1 MRAAG
6 EILRTPRVWGGLGF
20 WRGERFQSPI
30 SVTTLL
36 LILAVSFAV
45 QSVVIE
51 PALGLVPTFNA
62 WPYLIVFA
70 ALLILPMI
78 NTVATQ
84 MVLFLSISVVSA
96 LGLAEPLTGSHA
108 AGSSPVIFGLS
119 FFTATLAYHGAK
131 GTLLTDRMGRGI
143 LYGSALFLYT
153 GPILTRFSAVRI
165 DFRRAYV
172 GASYFLLGLFMFWVV
187 AKNIVPLLALR
198 DLTSFWDVVIFGA
211 VFEVFVYFNFAG
223 LSLLIYGVALFC
235 GLRIPLNFRQPF
247 SASNLVEFWRAWHI
261 TLAMVLKEVFYL
273 RFKRVATTDLS
284 IVGVFLASALWH
296 GVTLNFI
303 IWGLFHGAMFVV
315 AKHLLKRRW
324 LILGVLMM
332 PVVLILGRALFAENR
347 SDLLLDKIG
356 NVITLDGL
364 TRMPNQVIALLMD
377 EKLAALSLMLGL
389 GFILGEVIDG
399 RRRVFQRRRYA
410 MYRSRWPMVAIIG
423 LICLLGQ
430 AGGGDVYAV
439 YGQR

>member
-1 MRAAG
+1 MHRRP
-6 EILRTPRVWGGLGF
+6 EVPVI
-20 WRGERFQSPI
+20 
-30 SVTTLL
+30 TLL
-36 LILAVSFAV
+36 LIVLVSLAI

-51 PALGLVPTFNA
+51 PALGIDVHFNA
-62 WPYLIVFA
+62 WPYLMVFA
-70 ALLILPMI
+70 GLLLLPYI

-84 MVLFLSISVVSA
+84 MGLFLSISVISA

-108 AGSSPVIFGLS
+108 AGTSPVIFGLS

-131 GTLLTDRMGRGI
+131 GTLLTDRAGRGV

-165 DFRRAYV
+165 DFRRAYI

-198 DLTSFWDVVIFGA
+198 DLTSFWDVIIFGA

-223 LSLLIYGVALFC
+223 LSLLIYGVSLIC

-247 SASNLVEFWRAWHI
+247 SAGNLVEFWRSWHI

-303 IWGLFHGAMFVV
+303 IWGLFHGCMFVV
-315 AKHLLKRRW
+315 AKHILKRRW
-324 LILGVLMM
+324 IVLGFVMM

-347 SDLLLDKIG
+347 NAFLLEKIG
-356 NVITLDGL
+356 NVLTFEGL
-364 TRMPNQVIALLMD
+364 MQMPVQVIDLLMQ
-377 EKLAALSLMLGL
+377 EKLAALSLGLGL
-389 GFILGEVIDG
+389 AFILAEIVDG
-399 RRRVFQRRRYA
+399 RRRVFARRRYS
-410 MYRSRWPMVAIIG
+410 MFRSRWPMVAIIG
-423 LICLLGQ
+423 LLCLLGQ
-430 AGGGDVYAV
+430 SGGGDVYAV